1 MKAVIEVNMNTREQ
15 EKERHATLLREY
27 LEQSGVKQQEL
38 ARQIGVT
45 APNVTDWLSR
55 KRPVPVR
62 RAKKIEQ
69 VTHGAVRRRDLYP
82 DLFD

>member
-1 MKAVIEVNMNTREQ
+1 MNAQEQEQ
-15 EKERHATLLREY
+15 EKERHATLLRAY
-27 LEQSGVKQQEL
+27 LEQSGIQQQEL

-69 VTHGAVRRRDLYP
+69 VTRGAIRRRDLFP
-82 DLFD
+82 ELFDN

>member
-1 MKAVIEVNMNTREQ
+1 MNAQEQ

-27 LEQSGVKQQEL
+27 LERSGVKQQEL
-38 ARQIGVT
+38 ARRIGVT
-45 APNVTDWLSR
+45 APNITDWVSK

-69 VTHGAVRRRDLYP
+69 VTCGAIRRCDLFP